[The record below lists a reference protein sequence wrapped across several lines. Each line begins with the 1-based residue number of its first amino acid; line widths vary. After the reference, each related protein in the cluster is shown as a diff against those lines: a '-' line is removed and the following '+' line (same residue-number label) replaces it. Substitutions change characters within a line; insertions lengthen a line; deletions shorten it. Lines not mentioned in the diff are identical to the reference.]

1 MDNITPLDSRRD
13 SLKETVLN
21 NPGIELS
28 IEWLRNIR
36 INKSAVERRA
46 STIQTR
52 RSIKKEW
59 QAAWLLK
66 AITFLDLTTLSGDD
80 APSKVERLCM
90 KGKNPVRQDIL
101 EKLNFHERITVG
113 AICVYHSMIE
123 TAINSLKNTNI
134 PIAAVSA
141 GFPAGLSPL
150 ETRMREI
157 ELSLASGAKEI
168 DIVINRSFV
177 LTGNWDALYNEVKM
191 FKKICG
197 KSKLKTIIATGDLST
212 LRNVARASLV
222 CMMAGSDFIKTSTGK
237 ETVNA
242 TLPVSLVMVRCIREY
257 YEKTGFKVGFKAA
270 GGISTAK
277 ESLAYLTLIKEEL
290 GNYWLDQNL
299 FRIGASSL
307 LSDIERQ
314 LEHHVSGRY
323 SSYNRH
329 PLS

>member
-1 MDNITPLDSRRD
+1 MENIT
-13 SLKETVLN
+13 SLHSSKNLTENTFRNSGVSLSMDW
-21 NPGIELS
+21 IENV
-28 IEWLRNIR
+28 RV
-36 INKSAVERRA
+36 NKSAVERRA
-46 STIQTR
+46 STISTR

-66 AITFLDLTTLSGDD
+66 AITLLDLTTLSGDD
-80 APSKVERLCM
+80 TPSKIERLCM
-90 KGKNPVRQDIL
+90 KGNNPVRLDIL
-101 EKLNFHERITVG
+101 DKLNFHEKITVA
-113 AICVYHSMIE
+113 AICVYHSMIP
-123 TAINSLKNTNI
+123 TAINSLKNTKI

-141 GFPAGLSPL
+141 GFPAGLSPF
-150 ETRMREI
+150 ETRIKEI
-157 ELSLASGAKEI
+157 ELSLKNGAKEI

-177 LTGNWDALYNEVKM
+177 LTGNWQGLYDEVKI
-191 FKKICG
+191 FKKLCG
-197 KSKLKTIIATGDLST
+197 ESKLKTIIATGDLST

-237 ETVNA
+237 ESVNA
-242 TLPVSLVMVRCIREY
+242 TLTVSLVMVRCIREY

-277 ESLAYLTLIKEEL
+277 DSLAYLTLIKEEL
-290 GNYWLDQNL
+290 GNHWLDQNL

-314 LEHHVSGRY
+314 LEHHISGRY